1 MADPAMPT
9 VPRVGKSN
17 PPSNCSSVVLPEPDA
32 PTMATRSPLCTRMLA
47 PRSTC
52 SVTPPW
58 MNSLTRS
65 TPSSTVSFEVG
76 IVLPSIVSQ
85 GFSRQQARCAH
96 RRIHGGD
103 ACKHECKSADS
114 QDVRCPYV
122 GRQVAHEVHARVE
135 EFESDDGFQRMHQF
149 LQIHCDNHAEQHT
162 EQNTQHSDQTA
173 LYDEHRQD
181 TAGRGAESAQDGN
194 VATFILDHHDHG
206 RDDVECSYPDH
217 QRKNHEQNA
226 LRDRDRAKEIHV
238 LVGP

>member
-9 VPRVGKSN
+9 VPRVGKSK
-17 PPSNCSSVVLPEPDA
+17 PPSSCSSVVLPEPDA
-32 PTMATRSPLCTRMLA
+32 PTMAIRSPLWTRMLA

-85 GFSRQQARCAH
+85 GFGRQQSRGAH

-103 ACKHECKSADS
+103 ARKHECESADS
-114 QDVRCPYV
+114 HYVRGSYMC
-122 GRQVAHEVHARVE
+122 RQVAHEIHACVE

-149 LQIHCDNHAEQHT
+149 LQIHRDNHTQQHAAQNAE
-162 EQNTQHSDQTA
+162 HSDQAA

-181 TAGRGAESAQDGN
+181 TAGRGAESAQDGD
-194 VATFILDHHDHG
+194 VAAFVLDHHDHG
-206 RDDVECSYPDH
+206 RDDV
-217 QRKNHEQNA
+217 
-226 LRDRDRAKEIHV
+226 
-238 LVGP
+238 